1 MKAEVGAM
9 GGRGISKE
17 GGAMGN
23 MWIDEI
29 NKDKIGHMYK
39 NLIMKPVMFHANL
52 IICLFLFLPPAPQT
66 RFFVLEAVSHVV
78 QVGPLTCCVAE
89 VDLELIPTV
98 STSSGLAL
106 QVSTSSLTFF
116 VCLILT

>member
-1 MKAEVGAM
+1 
-9 GGRGISKE
+9 
-17 GGAMGN
+17 
-23 MWIDEI
+23 
-29 NKDKIGHMYK
+29 
-39 NLIMKPVMFHANL
+39 MKPVMFHANL
-52 IICLFLFLPPAPQT
+52 IICLFLFLLPAPQP

-89 VDLELIPTV
+89 VDLGLIPTV

-106 QVSTSSLTFF
+106 QVSTSLTFF